1 MILPQESA
9 PSGKPDLSQIQAIV
23 LRLEDFLATTVEE
36 GQRLGLTLSAPQIL
50 SVIDTAL
57 GRLQGNDSPKPVEE
71 TVEGYFLD
79 GFTEALLQEHLGI
92 YEKVK
97 DPDGQEVYVP
107 ISDALWIE
115 CLRALH
121 ESVAKI
127 AS

>member
-9 PSGKPDLSQIQAIV
+9 PSGKPELSQIQAIV

-36 GQRLGLTLSAPQIL
+36 GQHLGLTLSAPQIL

-57 GRLQGNDSPKPVEE
+57 GRLQGTESPKPVEE

-79 GFTEALLQEHLGI
+79 GFTEALLQEQQGI

-97 DPDGQEVYVP
+97 DPDDQEVYVP
-107 ISDALWIE
+107 INNALWIE

-121 ESVAKI
+121 ESVAKL
-127 AS
+127 AD